1 MDPVQCPEVH
11 QRGLANLKKLNHQ
24 GQLAVGGSTAMLDP
38 FVGSSCNSL
47 MLKLVEESV
56 VGDGIKSFA
65 EIKHQQVR
73 SLPSIKSLGQIFYC
87 IEQLHFS

>member
-1 MDPVQCPEVH
+1 
-11 QRGLANLKKLNHQ
+11 
-24 GQLAVGGSTAMLDP
+24 MLDP
-38 FVGSSCNSL
+38 FVGSSYNSL

-87 IEQLHFS
+87 IEQLHFAWVICSDSMLEFNEDVVTVKMVHDLAVNYNP